1 MSTIVYLFCRK
12 VSDTTHVCQVRLMY
26 KRVPRNKPALM
37 QHLDDPIIEYI
48 QLYRLDQEHFL
59 SNLPM
64 GKYIVCADYTVRGV
78 IVQVSSHWPGPVNTD
93 P

>member
-1 MSTIVYLFCRK
+1 
-12 VSDTTHVCQVRLMY
+12 MY

-64 GKYIVCADYTVRGV
+64 GKYIVCADYSINT
-78 IVQVSSHWPGPVNTD
+78 IVVQHNCFETIVERLDTNGI
-93 P
+93 